1 MRHLNTLNIPVV
13 TAMTLNRF
21 CYLLLFSAAAG
32 SLFTSNPLVIWF
44 VLINVLTMAIYG
56 ADKMAARKGMRR
68 VPEATLLAFGVTG
81 GWPGAILG
89 QQLFRHK
96 TQKQPFKTYFMLSVL
111 LSIAAMAA
119 VYHFSAL

>member
-1 MRHLNTLNIPVV
+1 
-13 TAMTLNRF
+13 MTLNRF
-21 CYLLLFSAAAG
+21 CYLLLFSAATG
-32 SLFTSNPLVIWF
+32 SFFTSNPLVIWF

-96 TQKQPFKTYFMLSVL
+96 TQKQPFKTYFMLSVI

>member
-1 MRHLNTLNIPVV
+1 MRHLNPLNIPVV

-21 CYLLLFSAAAG
+21 YYLLLFSAATG
-32 SLFTSNPLVIWF
+32 SLFTSAPLVMWF
-44 VLINVLTMAIYG
+44 VLINVLTMAVYG

-96 TQKQPFKTYFMLSVL
+96 TQKQPFKTYFMLSVI
-111 LSIAAMAA
+111 LSIVAMAA
-119 VYHFSAL
+119 IYHFSAL

>member
-21 CYLLLFSAAAG
+21 CYLLLFSAATG
-32 SLFTSNPLVIWF
+32 SFFTSNPLVMWF

-56 ADKMAARKGMRR
+56 ADKMAARKDMRR

-96 TQKQPFKTYFMLSVL
+96 TQKQPFKTYFMLSVI
-111 LSIAAMAA
+111 LSIVAMVA

>member
-21 CYLLLFSAAAG
+21 CYLLLFSAATG
-32 SLFTSNPLVIWF
+32 SFFTSNPLVMWF

-81 GWPGAILG
+81 VGLAPFWANNFFAIK
-89 QQLFRHK
+89 RK
-96 TQKQPFKTYFMLSVL
+96 SSLSKPTL
-111 LSIAAMAA
+111 C
-119 VYHFSAL
+119 

>member
-1 MRHLNTLNIPVV
+1 
-13 TAMTLNRF
+13 MTLNRF

-68 VPEATLLAFGVTG
+68 VPEATLLAFGVTE

-111 LSIAAMAA
+111 LSTAAMAA
-119 VYHFSAL
+119 VYYSSAL

>member
-21 CYLLLFSAAAG
+21 CYLLLLSAATG
-32 SLFTSNPLVIWF
+32 SFFTSNPLVMWF

-89 QQLFRHK
+89 QQIFRHK
-96 TQKQPFKTYFMLSVL
+96 TQKQPFKTYFMLSVVV
-111 LSIAAMAA
+111 SIAAMAA
-119 VYHFSAL
+119 IYHFSAL

>member
-21 CYLLLFSAAAG
+21 CYLLLFAAATG
-32 SLFTSNPLVIWF
+32 SLFTSNPLVMWF
-44 VLINVLTMAIYG
+44 VLINMLTVVIYG
-56 ADKMAARKGMRR
+56 ADKMAAQKGLRR
-68 VPEATLLAFGVTG
+68 VPEITLLAFGVTG

-96 TQKQPFKTYFMLSVL
+96 TQKQPFKTYFMLSVVV
-111 LSIAAMAA
+111 SIAAMAA